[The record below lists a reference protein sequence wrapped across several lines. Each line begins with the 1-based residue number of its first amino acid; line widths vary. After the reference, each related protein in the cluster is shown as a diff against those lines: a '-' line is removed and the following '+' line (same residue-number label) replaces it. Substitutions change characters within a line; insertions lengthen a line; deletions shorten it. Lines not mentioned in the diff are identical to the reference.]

1 MDFNLK
7 TYKLLKIK
15 HFIKTKRI
23 LFFFHGIST
32 NNKNWVKIEQTLIN
46 HGLHYYRIYN
56 SIATNTLNNSIFKSL
71 ISLING
77 PVILINDRDSKKL
90 SITPKKLKKIK
101 NRKSKKLKIE
111 NRKNKKYMVLY
122 KKKWIHFGMASRQNE
137 QTRPNF
143 KDAQKLS
150 GINERKAALHIS
162 PIDYTKELLNNEAK
176 DRRLFRYAAFY
187 APKDFHDRYL
197 FLAFFLLLLSYL
209 LSLVSTYLSFPFLYQ
224 YLSDDVPNSTQRFYV
239 VLALLLFVEIVKHL
253 SLATAFKTRFTY

>member
-1 MDFNLK
+1 MYFNLK

-32 NNKNWVKIEQTLIN
+32 NNKSWVKIEQTLIN

-101 NRKSKKLKIE
+101 FPMHLLCLKLNDKVYTKKQINKLTKLTYVENVSELHNALLNITKIPYFKLK
-111 NRKNKKYMVLY
+111 KK
-122 KKKWIHFGMASRQNE
+122 
-137 QTRPNF
+137 
-143 KDAQKLS
+143 
-150 GINERKAALHIS
+150 
-162 PIDYTKELLNNEAK
+162 
-176 DRRLFRYAAFY
+176 
-187 APKDFHDRYL
+187 
-197 FLAFFLLLLSYL
+197 
-209 LSLVSTYLSFPFLYQ
+209 
-224 YLSDDVPNSTQRFYV
+224 
-239 VLALLLFVEIVKHL
+239 
-253 SLATAFKTRFTY
+253 